1 VCAALKNRGGGTG
14 VHEDYMEHVKQFFD
28 EAAYQFCD
36 SFSVNTGYFSL
47 NPRIGGTWQ
56 APNDPHD
63 PVKYP
68 IRFTF
73 RALKPL
79 RNLASHSRC

>member
-1 VCAALKNRGGGTG
+1 
-14 VHEDYMEHVKQFFD
+14 MEHVRQFFD

-36 SFSVNTGYFSL
+36 GFSVNTGYFSL

-63 PVKYP
+63 PAKYP